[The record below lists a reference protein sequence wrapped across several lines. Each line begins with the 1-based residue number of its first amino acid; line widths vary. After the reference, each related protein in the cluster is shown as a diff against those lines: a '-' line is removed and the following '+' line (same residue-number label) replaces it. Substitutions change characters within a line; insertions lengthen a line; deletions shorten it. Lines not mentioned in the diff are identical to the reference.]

1 MIPEEQAHPL
11 GPTVG
16 LTNDVLF
23 SHIETEVNIRV
34 AATQADDADLD
45 LFIWAL
51 PEETP
56 RQTKARVVLRRFV
69 A

>member
-34 AATQADDADLD
+34 AATQADDAQVDLS
-45 LFIWAL
+45 
-51 PEETP
+51 
-56 RQTKARVVLRRFV
+56 K
-69 A
+69 